1 MEAQRFPEDY
11 DGIIAGAPAYRW
23 TGLFT
28 DFVWNAQVAGETGSG
43 DSCSQ
48 DARDRSSSARAMRCP
63 GWSHGRTRE

>member
-28 DFVWNAQVAGETGSG
+28 DFVWNAQACRNPERRFLRPRRLRSLEQCSRNVMRRMGSQT
-43 DSCSQ
+43 D
-48 DARDRSSSARAMRCP
+48 
-63 GWSHGRTRE
+63 W